1 MKNNLSF
8 VVTYTNDIGGVSTP
22 LEAAKECLD
31 GILNQG
37 ARTFEVLNNTTGE
50 KVSVDLE
57 EDDED
62 AVLPLNSTT
71 KAILQEAKDA
81 VEKEEKLHLEMIEL
95 LRRVQS
101 DLNSMDSDEL
111 SKFEKNLLRD
121 TNKILKKI

>member
-1 MKNNLSF
+1 MKNKLSF

-37 ARTFEVLNNTTGE
+37 QRTFEVLNNTTGE
-50 KVSVDLE
+50 KVTVDLE

-62 AVLPLNSTT
+62 AVLPAGTIEALNE
-71 KAILQEAKDA
+71 I
-81 VEKEEKLHLEMIEL
+81 EKEIKQEEKIRLEMIVF

-101 DLNSMDSDEL
+101 DLNSMEMDEMT
-111 SKFEKNLLRD
+111 KFEKNLLRD
-121 TNKILKKI
+121 ANRILNKIK

>member
-8 VVTYTNDIGGVSTP
+8 TVTYTNDIGGVETP

-31 GILNQG
+31 GIMNQG
-37 ARTFEVLNNTTGE
+37 QRTFEVLNNTTKE
-50 KVSVDLE
+50 TVTVDLE
-57 EDDED
+57 EEEED
-62 AVLPLNSTT
+62 AVLPAGTVQALNE
-71 KAILQEAKDA
+71 I
-81 VEKEEKLHLEMIEL
+81 EKEIKQEEKMRLEMIAL

-121 TNKILKKI
+121 TNKILKKV